1 MMTKPTTHDD
11 SGFSLIETIIAMGI
25 LATGLLGLAGVFT
38 LGMAHMATSSANLV
52 AREKA
57 REAVESVHTARDTR
71 TISWCQIYNVSSTPR
86 SAECATAAPG
96 VFLDGPQDLKDPGV
110 DGLVNTADDSAE
122 AIERQPGPD
131 GVFGTVAV
139 PGDDI
144 PMTNFKRTILISNLT
159 QDDGTGINQDLRQ
172 ITVTITYNVGPVR
185 RTYVLNTYVS
195 RIS

>member
-1 MMTKPTTHDD
+1 MPATHDD

-71 TISWCQIYNVSSTPR
+71 TITWCQIYNVTMATK

-96 VFLDGPQDLKDPGV
+96 VFLNGDQDLKDPGD
-110 DGLVNTADDSAE
+110 DGLVNTADDG
-122 AIERQPGPD
+122 AIEKQPGPD
-131 GVFGTVAV
+131 GTFGTS
-139 PGDDI
+139 DDVQ
-144 PMTNFKRTILISNLT
+144 MTNYKRSIVISNLT
-159 QDDGTGINQDLRQ
+159 QDDGTGVNQDLRQ
-172 ITVTITYNVGPVR
+172 IQVTITYNVGPVR
-185 RTYVLNTYVS
+185 RSYVLTTYIS

>member
-1 MMTKPTTHDD
+1 MMPTHHDE
-11 SGFSLIETIIAMGI
+11 SGFSLIETIVAMGI

-71 TISWCQIYNVSSTPR
+71 TITWCQIYNVTGTR
-86 SAECATAAPG
+86 SAECTTEPPG
-96 VFLDGPQDLKDPGV
+96 VFLDGAQPLKDPGD
-110 DGLVNTADDSAE
+110 DGLVNTADDGNVE
-122 AIERQPGPD
+122 EQRLPGPD
-131 GVFGTVAV
+131 GILGNT
-139 PGDDI
+139 DDVHVS
-144 PMTNFKRTILISNLT
+144 MTNYTRTILISNLT
-159 QDDGTGINQDLRQ
+159 QDDGTGINQDLRK

-185 RTYVLNTYVS
+185 RSYVLNTYIS

>member
-1 MMTKPTTHDD
+1 MSTMPATHDD

-71 TISWCQIYNVSSTPR
+71 TITWCQIYNVTMATK
-86 SAECATAAPG
+86 SAECTAAAPG
-96 VFLDGPQDLKDPGV
+96 VFLNGEQDLKDPGD
-110 DGLVNTADDSAE
+110 DGLVNTADDG
-122 AIERQPGPD
+122 AIEEQPGPN
-131 GVFGTVAV
+131 GTYEASTN
-139 PGDDI
+139 PASDDI
-144 PMTNFKRTILISNLT
+144 PLTNFKRTIVISNLT

-185 RTYVLNTYVS
+185 RSYVLNTYIS

>member
-1 MMTKPTTHDD
+1 MSTMPARHGEA
-11 SGFSLIETIIAMGI
+11 GFSLIETIIAMGI

-71 TISWCQIYNVSSTPR
+71 TITWCQIYNVSSTPR
-86 SAECATAAPG
+86 SAECASAAPG

-110 DGLVNTADDSAE
+110 DGLVNTYDDGVE
-122 AIERQPGPD
+122 AIEKQPGPD
-131 GVFGTVAV
+131 GVYGTS
-139 PGDDI
+139 DDI
-144 PMTNFKRTILISNLT
+144 SMANYKRTILISNLT
-159 QDDGTGINQDLRQ
+159 QDDGTGINQDLRK
-172 ITVTITYNVGPVR
+172 ITVTITYNVGPVKR
-185 RTYVLNTYVS
+185 SYVLTTYIS

>member
-1 MMTKPTTHDD
+1 MMPTQHDE
-11 SGFSLIETIIAMGI
+11 SGFSLIETIVAMGI

-71 TISWCQIYNVSSTPR
+71 TITWCQIYNVTGTR
-86 SAECATAAPG
+86 SAECTGAAPG
-96 VFLDGPQDLKDPGV
+96 VFLDGAQPLKDPGD
-110 DGLVNTADDSAE
+110 DGLVNTADDAG
-122 AIERQPGPD
+122 IEEQRLPGPD
-131 GVFGTVAV
+131 GILGNT
-139 PGDDI
+139 DDVHI
-144 PMTNFKRTILISNLT
+144 QMTNYTRTILISNVT
-159 QDDGTGINQDLRQ
+159 QDDGTGINQDLRK

-185 RTYVLNTYVS
+185 RSYVLNTYIS

>member
-71 TISWCQIYNVSSTPR
+71 TISWCQIWNVTPGTR

-96 VFLDGPQDLKDPGV
+96 VFLDGPQPLKDPGD
-110 DGLVNTADDSAE
+110 DGLVNTADDG
-122 AIERQPGPD
+122 AIEKQPGPD
-131 GVFGTVAV
+131 GIYGTS
-139 PGDDI
+139 DDI
-144 PMTNFKRTILISNLT
+144 SMGNYTRTILISNLT